1 MASTNHLEQLLQG
14 VDAWNAWRQKEP
26 SVDPDLSGANL
37 VGTNLGRANLSR
49 TDLSGA
55 KLMEANLAGA
65 NLSGANLGRANLS
78 GANLSAVTTSFGA
91 VDLRGANLS
100 GTDLSAA
107 NLHGA
112 ELSGADLGGAQLG
125 GANLIG
131 AQLRGANLE
140 AADIT
145 AANLSGADLGEAK
158 LGKAN
163 LIEANLSG
171 ANLNRASLREAK
183 LMWANLST
191 SHLVGSDLS
200 KANLTGANLSRA
212 NLSGADLIEAN
223 LSKANLEKV
232 RLGRANL
239 SAANLTATL
248 LVETDL
254 TNADLTGC
262 SVYGISAWRLKL
274 SEGTK
279 QHNLVIT
286 PEDEPEVTADD
297 LEVAQFLYLVLQSEK
312 LRTTIDTITSKV
324 VLILGRFPPERKAV
338 LDAVRDRLRQPDLG
352 YVPVVVDF
360 EKPRSH
366 TTVETVMMLARMA
379 RFVIADL
386 SDAKSMLQELQLIVA
401 SNPML
406 PVQPLTIAAQQ
417 EPGLFDLLER
427 FPSVLRTYRSDD
439 LAQLT
444 ADFDTLVVACRL
456 KSWSLQRHSHEALRP
471 DIGRPDRAFAGIPS
485 QE

>member
-14 VDAWNAWRQKEP
+14 VDAWNAWRQQEP
-26 SVDPDLSGANL
+26 SLAPDLGGADLAGANL
-37 VGTNLGRANLSR
+37 SGANLSR
-49 TDLSGA
+49 TDFIAA

-91 VDLRGANLS
+91 ADLRGANLS

-107 NLHGA
+107 NLYGVQ
-112 ELSGADLGGAQLG
+112 LSGADLSGAQLG

-131 AQLRGANLE
+131 AQLVGANLK

-145 AANLSGADLGEAK
+145 AANLSGADLVEAN

-163 LIEANLSG
+163 LTDANLSG
-171 ANLNRASLREAK
+171 ANLNRANLREAK
-183 LMWANLST
+183 LMWANLSA
-191 SHLVGSDLS
+191 SHLVGGDLS
-200 KANLTGANLSRA
+200 KANLTGANLTGA
-212 NLSGADLIEAN
+212 NLNGANLIEAN
-223 LSKANLEKV
+223 LSKANLKEA

-248 LVETDL
+248 LIETDL
-254 TNADLTGC
+254 ANADLTGC
-262 SVYGISAWRLKL
+262 SIYGMSAWRLKL

-279 QHNLVIT
+279 QHDLVVT
-286 PEDEPEVTADD
+286 PDDEPKVTADD
-297 LEVAQFLYLVLQSEK
+297 LEVAQFLYLVLHSEK
-312 LRTTIDTITSKV
+312 LRRTIDTITSKV

-338 LDAVRDRLRQPDLG
+338 LDAMRDRLRNADLG
-352 YVPVVVDF
+352 YVPVVIDF
-360 EKPRSH
+360 DKPRSQ
-366 TTVETVMMLARMA
+366 TTVETVMMLARLA

-386 SDAKSMLQELQLIVA
+386 SDAKSVLQELELIA
-401 SNPML
+401 AGNPML
-406 PVQPLTIAAQQ
+406 PVQPLIMAAQR
-417 EPGLFDLLER
+417 EPGMFDVIER
-427 FPSVLRTYRSDD
+427 FPSVLRTYRYDD

-444 ADFDTLVVACRL
+444 ADVDTLVGACRL

-471 DIGRPDRAFAGIPS
+471 AIGQPDRAFDGPPS